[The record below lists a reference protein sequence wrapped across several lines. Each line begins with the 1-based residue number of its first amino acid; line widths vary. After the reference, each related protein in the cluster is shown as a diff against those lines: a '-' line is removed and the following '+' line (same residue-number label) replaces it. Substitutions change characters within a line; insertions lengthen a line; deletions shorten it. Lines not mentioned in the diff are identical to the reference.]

1 MAKPCKVTIKMPG
14 ATAAEEK
21 TFEQYMDMLYNGG
34 LEKLIADELINVD
47 SLKGDNPFAETATP
61 AKKKPKETKSEMA
74 DFMKSRLG
82 EAYGDVKTR
91 AYGRRVAQQ
100 RGLKVDEYISVDQ
113 RAMDNLAT
121 EKFDILKDRY
131 EADEKNIFN
140 DVLTAYL
147 KTTEQE
153 KIDNPGL
160 SYQYQVMLTKIATYF
175 YIKGDKKNSTKFYQ
189 AKAETAT
196 EAGKTSA
203 ALSAMSTPEELMN
216 RILEEDE
223 SRDSFLNQVTSG
235 QMTIGEA
242 ITQLREIAKITKEE
256 ADAIVTSAMPKV
268 KKTATVVT
276 VKPEFKKQREASISA
291 IRDILSKKRAPGALS
306 LSDSLIVEI
315 TPHIVNLAKSYIQEG
330 AYSAKAIKNRVWNQ
344 IKDLAPGERTKIDAV
359 IDENIGDFSEEIK
372 KNREASATKR
382 LSKAFEGVLDD
393 TGTAKKAVKIL
404 SDTILQNDPDY
415 IAARERKQKIKAKD
429 RLKAV
434 LSNKDQVEAIV
445 LKAKNI
451 AMANVDANENADAAT
466 KMDIKNEIESLVSDL
481 LQIPI
486 GNVEKRA
493 VAKSLSKE
501 EMDAE
506 IARIASEYY
515 TDPSGEVQ
523 SLAERLVENL
533 GVDPAYA
540 SALQAEVQPLIESKV
555 QEKIELNQAKIDNI
569 MQGIKDSDNVK
580 KSIIKAIGK
589 GEISDTQFEDALL
602 EALEYKGVSARDIVA
617 LQGYFYRL
625 QQLQPGEELYQQ
637 INRYINDIL
646 NEYDESTSA
655 LVARWFNEQFYI
667 NALSD
672 LFKTAIIASGLGAIV
687 STIQHGAFTFAMNP
701 ARMKRAIQ
709 FANKMKKQ
717 GATMGWE
724 TVLAKWQRPESR
736 FGETTLLERPEEK
749 ASGAVVRVTKK
760 EYDKILSDIIS
771 AKGGRKS
778 YFIAQAVLK
787 SFSHAMGSGYR
798 KRKFMPAISEVS
810 MVMMSAQDIIMGG
823 MLQDIYTYIEAER
836 YLDVINKESGVKM
849 KKGTAVWNQQL
860 NELLQT
866 GPERIADLKQEVA
879 QEATERLNMGEAL
892 PKGWAKR
899 RLREKIHAA
908 MPSEVVNEM
917 ASQAK
922 KSLALQKPESRL
934 GALVYNGLTQ
944 KLAIKDK
951 DNVVTASTR
960 TVFNAVF
967 GFARLSVIMA
977 EYSYKALPV
986 LPAVTKLAY
995 GKNIRYVGAKNIEV
1009 PMTREDKVRRLI
1021 QNAIVT
1027 AAWAGVISSMFDWED
1042 DEEGDTVMTL
1052 DPNSQIKFYGSA
1064 DDGNQK
1070 AEMEAEGAE
1079 PNSVTVFGKNISLSL
1094 LGFGA
1099 GAVGKILGEV
1109 SNDIRFGKDDKK
1121 NITFNRVVGLVGSQ
1135 ISGSDYSS
1143 IKRATKKLFT
1153 FGEAKYLEAGEIL
1166 LLDGVETS
1174 LSPALMENL
1183 KKDYEAWKGIQ
1194 QEKRVGVVDNIVSD
1208 IFFTDIFMDTN
1219 GGLVYD
1225 HFGQPVYVKPSN
1237 PILKALVP
1245 ESVWKDGTSHVE
1257 KSPYYSLT
1265 EKKWFPKA
1273 YTRFDAEEWEGLPGK
1288 RRVEMSEDF
1297 KPSLKIIIDA
1307 ETADI
1312 IDKRKGQLE
1321 RLSDDKKVE
1330 KMEEFRQDA
1339 IKAVKDK
1346 FSRQMLKAFPD
1357 VKLGELND
1365 DDRARLVY
1373 QRREEV
1379 VKKMREEYGIETK

>member
-1 MAKPCKVTIKMPG
+1 
-14 ATAAEEK
+14 
-21 TFEQYMDMLYNGG
+21 
-34 LEKLIADELINVD
+34 
-47 SLKGDNPFAETATP
+47 
-61 AKKKPKETKSEMA
+61 
-74 DFMKSRLG
+74 
-82 EAYGDVKTR
+82 
-91 AYGRRVAQQ
+91 
-100 RGLKVDEYISVDQ
+100 
-113 RAMDNLAT
+113 
-121 EKFDILKDRY
+121 
-131 EADEKNIFN
+131 
-140 DVLTAYL
+140 
-147 KTTEQE
+147 
-153 KIDNPGL
+153 
-160 SYQYQVMLTKIATYF
+160 
-175 YIKGDKKNSTKFYQ
+175 
-189 AKAETAT
+189 
-196 EAGKTSA
+196 
-203 ALSAMSTPEELMN
+203 
-216 RILEEDE
+216 
-223 SRDSFLNQVTSG
+223 
-235 QMTIGEA
+235 
-242 ITQLREIAKITKEE
+242 
-256 ADAIVTSAMPKV
+256 
-268 KKTATVVT
+268 
-276 VKPEFKKQREASISA
+276 
-291 IRDILSKKRAPGALS
+291 
-306 LSDSLIVEI
+306 
-315 TPHIVNLAKSYIQEG
+315 
-330 AYSAKAIKNRVWNQ
+330 
-344 IKDLAPGERTKIDAV
+344 
-359 IDENIGDFSEEIK
+359 
-372 KNREASATKR
+372 
-382 LSKAFEGVLDD
+382 
-393 TGTAKKAVKIL
+393 
-404 SDTILQNDPDY
+404 
-415 IAARERKQKIKAKD
+415 
-429 RLKAV
+429 
-434 LSNKDQVEAIV
+434 
-445 LKAKNI
+445 
-451 AMANVDANENADAAT
+451 
-466 KMDIKNEIESLVSDL
+466 
-481 LQIPI
+481 
-486 GNVEKRA
+486 
-493 VAKSLSKE
+493 
-501 EMDAE
+501 
-506 IARIASEYY
+506 
-515 TDPSGEVQ
+515 
-523 SLAERLVENL
+523 
-533 GVDPAYA
+533 
-540 SALQAEVQPLIESKV
+540 
-555 QEKIELNQAKIDNI
+555 
-569 MQGIKDSDNVK
+569 
-580 KSIIKAIGK
+580 
-589 GEISDTQFEDALL
+589 
-602 EALEYKGVSARDIVA
+602 
-617 LQGYFYRL
+617 
-625 QQLQPGEELYQQ
+625 
-637 INRYINDIL
+637 
-646 NEYDESTSA
+646 
-655 LVARWFNEQFYI
+655 
-667 NALSD
+667 
-672 LFKTAIIASGLGAIV
+672 
-687 STIQHGAFTFAMNP
+687 
-701 ARMKRAIQ
+701 
-709 FANKMKKQ
+709 
-717 GATMGWE
+717 MGWE

>member
-1 MAKPCKVTIKMPG
+1 MAKPCKVIIKTPG
-14 ATAAEEK
+14 AAEEEM

-34 LEKLIADELINVD
+34 LEQLINDGSINVD
-47 SLKGDNPFAETATP
+47 GLKGDNPFEAA
-61 AKKKPKETKSEMA
+61 AKPTKKQPKPQKSEMS

-91 AYGRRVAQQ
+91 AYGRRVATQ
-100 RGLKVDEYISVDQ
+100 RGLKVDEYIAVDQ
-113 RAMDNLAT
+113 RAMDTLAT
-121 EKFDILKDRY
+121 EKFEMLQARY
-131 EADEKNIFN
+131 EADEKGIFD
-140 DVLTAYL
+140 DVLNAYL

-160 SYQYQVMLTKIATYF
+160 SYEYQVMLTKIATYF
-175 YIKGDKKNSTKFYQ
+175 YIKGDKKSSTKFYQ
-189 AKAETAT
+189 AKAATGT

-216 RILEEDE
+216 RIREEDE
-223 SRDSFLNQVTSG
+223 SREAFLDQVTSG

-242 ITQLREIAKITKEE
+242 ITRLRDIAKLSAEE
-256 ADAIVTSAMPKV
+256 ANAIVTSAMPKV
-268 KKTATVVT
+268 KKTATVVS

-306 LSDSLIVEI
+306 LSDSLIAEI
-315 TPHIVNLAKSYIQEG
+315 TPHIINIAKSYIEEG
-330 AYSAKAIKNRVWNQ
+330 AYSAKAIKTRVWSQ
-344 IKDLAPGERTKIDAV
+344 IKDLAPGERAKIDAV
-359 IDENIGDFSEEIK
+359 VDENIGRFSEEIK
-372 KNREASATKR
+372 KNREANAAKR
-382 LSKAFEGVLDD
+382 LSKAFEGALDD

-404 SDTILQNDPDY
+404 SDTILQNDPEY
-415 IAARERKQKIKAKD
+415 VAARDRKQKIKAKD

-434 LSNKDQVEAIV
+434 LSNKEKVEAII

-481 LQIPI
+481 LQVPI
-486 GNVEKRA
+486 GKVEKRA

-540 SALQAEVQPLIESKV
+540 SALQSEVQPLIESKV
-555 QEKIELNQAKIDNI
+555 QEKIELNQAKIDAI
-569 MQGIKDSDNVK
+569 MQGIKDAENVK

-589 GEISDTQFEDALL
+589 GQISDTQFEDALL
-602 EALEYKGVSARDIVA
+602 EALEYKGVSGRDIVA

-672 LFKTAIIASGLGAIV
+672 MFKTAIMASGVGAIV
-687 STIQHGAFTFAMNP
+687 STIQHGAFTFIANP

-709 FANKMKKQ
+709 FAAKMKKQ

-749 ASGAVVRVTKK
+749 AHGAVVRVTKK
-760 EYDKILSDIIS
+760 EYDKILSDIIN

-778 YFIAQAVLK
+778 YFVAQAILK

-798 KRKFMPAISEVS
+798 KRKFMPAISEIS
-810 MVMMSAQDIIMGG
+810 MVMMSAQDILMGG
-823 MLQDIYTYIEAER
+823 MLQDMYTYIETEN

-849 KKGTAVWNQQL
+849 KKGSAVWNQQL

-866 GPERIADLKQEVA
+866 GPERISELKEEVNK
-879 QEATERLNMGEAL
+879 EAAERLNMGEAL
-892 PKGWAKR
+892 PKGWSKR

-908 MPSEVVNEM
+908 MPGKIVDEM
-917 ASQAK
+917 AHQAK

-934 GALVYNGLTQ
+934 GALAYNLLTS
-944 KLAIKDK
+944 KLAIQDK
-951 DNVVTASTR
+951 DNVVTASAR

-986 LPAVTKLAY
+986 LPAITKIGY
-995 GKNIRYVGAKNIEV
+995 GKNVRYLGAKNIEV
-1009 PMTREDKVRRLI
+1009 NMTTEDKVRRLI

-1042 DEEGDTVMTL
+1042 DEEGNTVMTL
-1052 DPNSQIKFYGSA
+1052 DPNSPIKFYGSA

-1079 PNSVTVFGKNISLSL
+1079 PNSVTVFGKNINLAL

-1099 GAVGKILGEV
+1099 GAVAKILGEV

-1143 IKRATKKLFT
+1143 IKRASKKLFT
-1153 FGEAKYLEAGEIL
+1153 YGEPKYLEAGEIL

-1174 LSPALMENL
+1174 LSPALLENL
-1183 KKDYEAWKGIQ
+1183 KKDYSAWKGIQ
-1194 QEKRVGVVDNIVSD
+1194 QEKRVGVIDNIVSD

-1237 PILKALVP
+1237 PVLKALIP
-1245 ESVWKDGTSHVE
+1245 EGVWKDGTSHVE
-1257 KSPYYSLT
+1257 NSPYYSLT
-1265 EKKWFPKA
+1265 EQKWFPKA

-1288 RRVEMSEDF
+1288 RRIEMSEDF
-1297 KPSLKIIIDA
+1297 KPSLKILIDA

-1312 IDKRKGQLE
+1312 IDRRKGQLE
-1321 RLSDDKKVE
+1321 NLSEDKKIK
-1330 KMEEFRQDA
+1330 KMEDFRQDA

-1357 VKLGELND
+1357 VRLGELND
-1365 DDRARLVY
+1365 DDRSRLVY

-1379 VKKMREEYGIETK
+1379 IKKMREEYDIKTK

>member
-1 MAKPCKVTIKMPG
+1 
-14 ATAAEEK
+14 
-21 TFEQYMDMLYNGG
+21 
-34 LEKLIADELINVD
+34 
-47 SLKGDNPFAETATP
+47 
-61 AKKKPKETKSEMA
+61 
-74 DFMKSRLG
+74 
-82 EAYGDVKTR
+82 
-91 AYGRRVAQQ
+91 
-100 RGLKVDEYISVDQ
+100 
-113 RAMDNLAT
+113 
-121 EKFDILKDRY
+121 
-131 EADEKNIFN
+131 
-140 DVLTAYL
+140 
-147 KTTEQE
+147 
-153 KIDNPGL
+153 
-160 SYQYQVMLTKIATYF
+160 
-175 YIKGDKKNSTKFYQ
+175 
-189 AKAETAT
+189 
-196 EAGKTSA
+196 
-203 ALSAMSTPEELMN
+203 
-216 RILEEDE
+216 
-223 SRDSFLNQVTSG
+223 
-235 QMTIGEA
+235 
-242 ITQLREIAKITKEE
+242 
-256 ADAIVTSAMPKV
+256 
-268 KKTATVVT
+268 
-276 VKPEFKKQREASISA
+276 
-291 IRDILSKKRAPGALS
+291 
-306 LSDSLIVEI
+306 
-315 TPHIVNLAKSYIQEG
+315 
-330 AYSAKAIKNRVWNQ
+330 
-344 IKDLAPGERTKIDAV
+344 
-359 IDENIGDFSEEIK
+359 
-372 KNREASATKR
+372 
-382 LSKAFEGVLDD
+382 
-393 TGTAKKAVKIL
+393 
-404 SDTILQNDPDY
+404 
-415 IAARERKQKIKAKD
+415 
-429 RLKAV
+429 
-434 LSNKDQVEAIV
+434 
-445 LKAKNI
+445 
-451 AMANVDANENADAAT
+451 
-466 KMDIKNEIESLVSDL
+466 
-481 LQIPI
+481 
-486 GNVEKRA
+486 
-493 VAKSLSKE
+493 
-501 EMDAE
+501 
-506 IARIASEYY
+506 
-515 TDPSGEVQ
+515 
-523 SLAERLVENL
+523 
-533 GVDPAYA
+533 
-540 SALQAEVQPLIESKV
+540 
-555 QEKIELNQAKIDNI
+555 
-569 MQGIKDSDNVK
+569 
-580 KSIIKAIGK
+580 
-589 GEISDTQFEDALL
+589 
-602 EALEYKGVSARDIVA
+602 
-617 LQGYFYRL
+617 
-625 QQLQPGEELYQQ
+625 
-637 INRYINDIL
+637 
-646 NEYDESTSA
+646 
-655 LVARWFNEQFYI
+655 
-667 NALSD
+667 
-672 LFKTAIIASGLGAIV
+672 
-687 STIQHGAFTFAMNP
+687 
-701 ARMKRAIQ
+701 
-709 FANKMKKQ
+709 
-717 GATMGWE
+717 
-724 TVLAKWQRPESR
+724 
-736 FGETTLLERPEEK
+736 
-749 ASGAVVRVTKK
+749 
-760 EYDKILSDIIS
+760 
-771 AKGGRKS
+771 
-778 YFIAQAVLK
+778 
-787 SFSHAMGSGYR
+787 
-798 KRKFMPAISEVS
+798 
-810 MVMMSAQDIIMGG
+810 
-823 MLQDIYTYIEAER
+823 
-836 YLDVINKESGVKM
+836 
-849 KKGTAVWNQQL
+849 
-860 NELLQT
+860 
-866 GPERIADLKQEVA
+866 
-879 QEATERLNMGEAL
+879 
-892 PKGWAKR
+892 
-899 RLREKIHAA
+899 
-908 MPSEVVNEM
+908 M

-1166 LLDGVETS
+1166 LLDGIETS

-1183 KKDYEAWKGIQ
+1183 KKDYSAWKGIQ

-1237 PILKALVP
+1237 PLLKALVP
-1245 ESVWKDGTSHVE
+1245 EGVWKDGTSHVE
-1257 KSPYYSLT
+1257 SSPYYGLT
-1265 EKKWFPKA
+1265 EQKWFPKA

-1297 KPSLKIIIDA
+1297 KPSLKILIDA